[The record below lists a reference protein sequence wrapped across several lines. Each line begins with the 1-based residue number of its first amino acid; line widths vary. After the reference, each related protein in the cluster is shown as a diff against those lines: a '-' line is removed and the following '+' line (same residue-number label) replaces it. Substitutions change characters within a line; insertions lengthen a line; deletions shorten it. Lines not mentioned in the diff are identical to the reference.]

1 MNQSDVD
8 CYVQSSSSLL
18 VNLERDLERDSESNK
33 VYKLLRLLNNNSH
46 GVYKVFYHLQC
57 HEFKAGDAL
66 RSKSRYHALDETGVF
81 GATCRHDIP
90 LKMLSM
96 KQGEK

>member
-1 MNQSDVD
+1 M
-8 CYVQSSSSLL
+8 
-18 VNLERDLERDSESNK
+18 
-33 VYKLLRLLNNNSH
+33 LRLCHPCFNHIEYSTLSELR
-46 GVYKVFYHLQC
+46 GVLEHPVHPPEY
-57 HEFKAGDAL
+57 ATDAL

-96 KQGEK
+96 KQGEKYVKRTLIHVSMPW